1 MDDRHAII
9 RHSDQLRRTSSHRL
23 VPMPTP
29 STSGR
34 KLTVMTAN
42 GDPPTVLSSSG
53 HARGGSLLRRLATI
67 AVAGGFAL
75 ASCFPFPEAST
86 APPPLAQSASSS
98 AVQVTDVRDS
108 AFFVTWTTD
117 VADTGAVRW
126 GPAGSAPTTR
136 VPDIRGDGVSS
147 TVHFVRVTGLNASTS
162 YVFDVVTGNSTDD
175 RGGSHYQVTTGPSLN
190 LTASDSIY
198 GRITDSGGAPAKN
211 VAVVLT
217 VRSPDGSASAPMG
230 AFIGQTDDGYWTANL
245 GNTRVPGNQAS
256 FVAVPGSKIE
266 INANAGAGGT
276 VSITVDAS
284 VARTGVPALK
294 LSGTPG
300 GQSSTV
306 PATPTAMQVATS
318 TPIPTA
324 TAPSSGGNPVGG
336 AGGVPPVVPAPIVPA
351 GPGAPLVLPPVTAP
365 NPNAS
370 TGNVAGSSN
379 PGISPP
385 SAVRLVLDIPAS
397 GALYVPVTGTGRAA
411 VTLDEDTRASLANIG
426 VAKTSVVFDPSPV
439 LENQVQ
445 AGSVGGGVVQPIS
458 LPIDL
463 RIDLRDAEGQKIVP
477 PDSVTAPI
485 LVSMPVPSVSVPP
498 EGVIAWLVATYD
510 RDGFAG
516 YVRPPAIFDPN
527 TGRTTLSIPVQDLQ
541 GTLFLPAIIVP
552 ATVVTLDPDAHLWS
566 GVQPD
571 AADFG
576 PVGPQFSSLVVVA
589 PQVRSRLYVFN
600 PATENYGWIDV
611 SAVGPG

>member
-1 MDDRHAII
+1 M
-9 RHSDQLRRTSSHRL
+9 T
-23 VPMPTP
+23 
-29 STSGR
+29 GR
-34 KLTVMTAN
+34 KLTIMTGIGSPA
-42 GDPPTVLSSSG
+42 SG
-53 HARGGSLLRRLATI
+53 LKSPGHPRGGSLLRRLVTI

-75 ASCFPFPEAST
+75 TSCFPFPEAST
-86 APPPLAQSASSS
+86 APPPLANSSASS

-117 VADTGAVRW
+117 VAATGAVRW
-126 GPAGSAPTTR
+126 GPAGSAPATR
-136 VPDIRGDGVSS
+136 VPDVRGDGVAS
-147 TVHFVRVTGLNASTS
+147 TVHFVRVTGLNASTA
-162 YVFDVVTGNSTDD
+162 YVFDVVTGNSVDD
-175 RGGSHYQVTTGPSLN
+175 RGGSHYQVTTGPSLS

-211 VAVVLT
+211 VAVILT
-217 VRSPDGSASAPMG
+217 VRTPDGSAAAPMG

-256 FVAVPGSKIE
+256 FVTVPGSRIE
-266 INANAGAGGT
+266 ITANAGAGGT
-276 VSITVDAS
+276 VSTTVDAS
-284 VARTGVPALK
+284 VARNGVPAIK
-294 LSGTPG
+294 LSGTAG
-300 GQSSTV
+300 GQPATV
-306 PATPTAMQVATS
+306 PATPTVMQTPTS
-318 TPIPTA
+318 PPMPTA
-324 TAPSSGGNPVGG
+324 TAAGATVNPVGG
-336 AGGVPPVVPAPIVPA
+336 ASSAPPVVPAPIAPA
-351 GPGAPLVLPPVTAP
+351 GPGKPLVLAP
-365 NPNAS
+365 ATGANPNAS
-370 TGNVAGSSN
+370 AGTIGGSSN
-379 PGISPP
+379 AGVAAPP
-385 SAVRLVLDIPAS
+385 AFRLVLDIPAS

-411 VTLDEDTRASLANIG
+411 ITLDDDTRASLANIG
-426 VAKTSVVFDPSPV
+426 VAKTTVVFDPSPV
-439 LENQVQ
+439 LENEVQ

-458 LPIDL
+458 SPIDL
-463 RIDLRDAEGQKIVP
+463 RLDLRDAYGQQMAP

-485 LVSMPVPSVSVPP
+485 QVSMPVPSVPVPP
-498 EGVIAWLVATYD
+498 DGVIAWLVATYD

-516 YVRPPAIFDPN
+516 YVRPPATFDPN

-552 ATVVTLDPDAHLWS
+552 ATVVTLDPEARLWS
-566 GVQPD
+566 GVQAD